1 MSPAVKYTLGRLV
14 LFVACFAAAWFIPG
28 IDLFIK
34 LGIAVLASFAL
45 SWFLLRGL
53 RDEMTAQVEDALER
67 RKADKERLR
76 AALAG
81 EDAPAAAAAETDE
94 AGEAAQADDT
104 APVAEASSAK

>member
-14 LFVACFAAAWFIPG
+14 LFLACLAATWFIPG
-28 IDLFIK
+28 LDLFIK
-34 LGIAVLASFAL
+34 LGIAVLASAAL

-53 RDEMTAQVEDALER
+53 RDEMTAQVEQTLER

-81 EDAPAAAAAETDE
+81 EDLPASDAAAES
-94 AGEAAQADDT
+94 APVGEAS
-104 APVAEASSAK
+104 PAK

>member
-14 LFVACFAAAWFIPG
+14 LFLACFAVAWFIPG

-34 LGIAVLASFAL
+34 LGIAVLGSFAL

-53 RDEMTAQVEDALER
+53 RDQMTAQVEDALER

-81 EDAPAAAAAETDE
+81 EDLPAEP
-94 AGEAAQADDT
+94 ADDD
-104 APVAEASSAK
+104 APVAEASAAK

>member
-1 MSPAVKYTLGRLV
+1 LV
-14 LFVACFAAAWFIPG
+14 LFLACFGAAWFIPG
-28 IDLFIK
+28 VDLFIK

-53 RDEMTAQVEDALER
+53 RDEMTTQVEEAFER

-81 EDAPAAAAAETDE
+81 EDVPAADAAE
-94 AGEAAQADDT
+94 ADDL
-104 APVAEASSAK
+104 AAEADDLGGGRHVAEVTKTKVG

>member
-14 LFVACFAAAWFIPG
+14 LFLACFGAAWFIPG
-28 IDLFIK
+28 VDLFIK

-53 RDEMTAQVEDALER
+53 RDEMTAQVEEAFER

-81 EDAPAAAAAETDE
+81 EDVPAEATDLDEPAAEVSKTKA
-94 AGEAAQADDT
+94 
-104 APVAEASSAK
+104 